1 MHPTKKRGSP
11 NTAGLNAWSKH
22 LMQLLQAQVQLRSL
36 HEVSKASG
44 IPLLNYNKQK
54 SNINREIKAATAEVN
69 RLRYLRYG
77 NK

>member
-11 NTAGLNAWSKH
+11 NTSGLNAWSNH
-22 LMQLLQAQVQLRSL
+22 LFKLLQAQVQLRSL

-54 SNINREIKAATAEVN
+54 NNINRQIKAATAEVN
-69 RLRYLRYG
+69 RLRKLRYG
-77 NK
+77 H

>member
-11 NTAGLNAWSKH
+11 NTSGLNAWSKH

-36 HEVSKASG
+36 YEVSKASG

-54 SNINREIKAATAEVN
+54 NNINRQIKEATAAVN
-69 RLRYLRYG
+69 HLRKLRYG
-77 NK
+77 K

>member
-22 LMQLLQAQVQLRSL
+22 LMQLLQAQVEMRSL

-54 SNINREIKAATAEVN
+54 NNINRRIREAAAAVN
-69 RLRYLRYG
+69 HLRKLRYG
-77 NK
+77 K

>member
-1 MHPTKKRGSP
+1 MHPTNKRGSP

-22 LMQLLQAQVQLRSL
+22 LMQLLQAQVEMRSL

-54 SNINREIKAATAEVN
+54 NNINRRIREAAATVN
-69 RLRYLRYG
+69 HLRKLRYG
-77 NK
+77 K

>member
-36 HEVSKASG
+36 YEVSKASG
-44 IPLLNYNKQK
+44 IPILNYNKQK
-54 SNINREIKAATAEVN
+54 SNINKQIREATAAVN
-69 RLRYLRYG
+69 HLRKLRYG
-77 NK
+77 K

>member
-11 NTAGLNAWSKH
+11 NTSQLNALTNH
-22 LMQLLQAQVQLRSL
+22 LFKLLQTQVQLRSL

-54 SNINREIKAATAEVN
+54 NNINRQIKEATAMVN
-69 RLRYLRYG
+69 HLRKLRYG
-77 NK
+77 H